1 MFHRHP
7 RHRKRRIVI
16 AAVTTGLVGA
26 LASCSVGSTTAQPD
40 DSDTADMGVYADL
53 YQEALDE
60 GGVVTWYT
68 AFIPDNMEVIEPA
81 FEEQFPGVDMQ
92 ALRLVGAEMPI
103 RFRSEVEA
111 GATSADIIT
120 TSETGFS
127 KEAMENG
134 WTDEVASFDLPTYA
148 DFPEEFVGDGQFVT
162 QIAPVRVSYNAELV
176 TDPPET
182 WQDLLEP
189 EFKDQM
195 MLVDPR
201 SIVAWLAQYNLLYEE
216 FGAEYLESLSAQ
228 DYRLVDSAIPA
239 SQAMVAGE
247 GLAVFPSLDSV
258 ANPMKAEG
266 APIENTALAPYT
278 GVQNS
283 TMISTKAEH
292 PAAAR
297 LLAAW
302 LMSEEGQTAVNA
314 GFAASPLSGLDGVDS
329 VGDGYVAYDEDAV
342 NANRDAILG
351 ALGIQ

>member
-7 RHRKRRIVI
+7 RRRKRRVVIFI
-16 AAVTTGLVGA
+16 AATGVVGS
-26 LASCSVGSTTAQPD
+26 LASCSVGGTTAQPD
-40 DSDTADMGVYADL
+40 DSATVDTGVYADV

-81 FEEQFPGVDMQ
+81 FEEQFPGIDMQ

-111 GATSADIIT
+111 GAKSADIIT

-134 WTDEVASFDLPTYA
+134 WTDEVSTFDLPTYD
-148 DFPEEFVGDGQFVT
+148 DFPQEFVADGQFVT

-189 EFKDQM
+189 EFQDQM

-216 FGAEYLESLSAQ
+216 FGAEYLEALAAQ

-266 APIENTALAPYT
+266 APIENATLAPYT

-314 GFAASPLSGLDGVDS
+314 GFAASPLSGLEGVES

-342 NANRDAILG
+342 NSNRDAILG